1 MKMELKGIG
10 WKVMKWII
18 LAQVRD
24 EWRELVN
31 TFLKFGIS

>member
-1 MKMELKGIG
+1 MELKEMG

-24 EWRELVN
+24 EWHELVN
-31 TFLKFGIS
+31 TFLKFRVS